1 MDYSFLQHYWCF
13 LVSLLGALLVF
24 LLFVQG
30 ANSMVRSLGYNEEG
44 RRLIINSTGRK
55 WEFTFTTLVTFGG
68 AFFASFPLF
77 YSTSFGGAYWLWMII
92 LFTFVVQAVS
102 YEFQNKLGNFLGAK
116 TFQMCLVVNGLLGPL
131 LLGGAVATFFEGSNF
146 IVMKDNLVNSQL
158 ALPLGEAT
166 GGRALLGMG
175 EGVGSPVIST
185 WANASHGL
193 DALLNPWVL
202 IFGLAVMFLARV
214 LGILYIINNVNDDD
228 IRARASKRLLG
239 AAVPFVVLFVTY
251 LVHLLLK
258 DGYGYDDAGV
268 IFMEPYKYLHN
279 FMDMW
284 YLTVVL
290 LIGVV
295 LVLYGIGK
303 TVLSKTYLYGI
314 WPAGIGVVLVVL
326 PLLLMSAWNHTAYY
340 PSTADLQSS
349 LTIVNSCSSEFTL
362 RTMFYV
368 SLVIPFVLAY
378 IIYAWRAI
386 DRKKLDKDEINNDH
400 AY

>member
-1 MDYSFLQHYWCF
+1 MTYDFLQHYWCF

-30 ANSMVRSLGYNEEG
+30 ANSMVRSLGYTDEG

-102 YEFQNKLGNFLGAK
+102 YEFQNKLGNIFGVK
-116 TFQMCLVVNGLLGPL
+116 TFQMCLVINGLLGPL

-146 IVMKDNLVNSQL
+146 IVLKDNLINSQLSIVNSQL
-158 ALPLGEAT
+158 EIT
-166 GGRALLGMG
+166 
-175 EGVGSPVIST
+175 PVISQ

-202 IFGLAVMFLARV
+202 VFGLAVMFLARV
-214 LGILYIINNVNDDD
+214 LGILYIINNVNDED
-228 IRARASKRLLG
+228 IRSRASVRLIG
-239 AAVPFVVLFVTY
+239 AAVPFLVLFVAY

-258 DGYGYDDAGV
+258 DGYAYDDSGLISIV
-268 IFMEPYKYLHN
+268 PYKYLDN
-279 FMDMW
+279 F
-284 YLTVVL
+284 LTL
-290 LIGVV
+290 WPLTILFLIGVV
-295 LVLYGIGK
+295 LVLFAIGK
-303 TVLSKTYLYGI
+303 TIVSKDYIGGI

-326 PLLLMSAWNHTAYY
+326 PLLLMSAWNGTAYY

-349 LTIVNSCSSEFTL
+349 LTIANSCSSEFTL

-368 SLVIPFVLAY
+368 SLIIPFVLAY
-378 IIYAWRAI
+378 IVYAWWAI
-386 DRKKLDKDEINNDH
+386 DKKKLDKQEIADDH

>member
-1 MDYSFLQHYWCF
+1 MTYSFLQHYWWF

-24 LLFVQG
+24 LMFVQG
-30 ANSMVRSLGYNEEG
+30 ANSMVRTLGYTEDG

-92 LFTFVVQAVS
+92 LFTFVLQAVS
-102 YEFQNKLGNFLGAK
+102 YEFQNKLGNLLGAK
-116 TFQMCLVVNGLLGPL
+116 TFQTFLAINGFLGPL

-146 IVMKDNLVNSQL
+146 IVMKDNLIDAQSF
-158 ALPLGEAT
+158 T
-166 GGRALLGMG
+166 
-175 EGVGSPVIST
+175 PVISH

-202 IFGLAVMFLARV
+202 VFGLAVMFLARV
-214 LGILYIINNVNDDD
+214 LGSLYIINNVNDDD
-228 IRARASKRLLG
+228 IRSRAAFQLL
-239 AAVPFVVLFVTY
+239 ASSLAFVVLFVVY

-258 DGYGYDDAGV
+258 DGFAYDDSGLIV
-268 IFMEPYKYLHN
+268 IEPYKYLHN
-279 FMDMW
+279 FLDMW
-284 YLTVVL
+284 YLLIVL

-295 LVLYGIGK
+295 LVLFAIGRSFADK
-303 TVLSKTYLYGI
+303 KWIWGI

-326 PLLLMSAWNHTAYY
+326 SLLLCAGWNNTAYY

-349 LTIVNSCSSEFTL
+349 LTIQNSCSSEFTL
-362 RTMFYV
+362 TTMAIV
-368 SLVIPFVLAY
+368 SILIPFVLAY
-378 IIYAWRAI
+378 IWHAWWSI
-386 DRKKLDKDEINNDH
+386 DKKKLDVTEITDDH

>member
-1 MDYSFLQHYWCF
+1 MITYSFLQHYWCF

-30 ANSMVRSLGYNEEG
+30 ANSMVRSLGYTEEG

-92 LFTFVVQAVS
+92 LFTFVLQAVS
-102 YEFQNKLGNFLGAK
+102 YEFQNKLGNFLGPK
-116 TFQMCLVVNGLLGPL
+116 TFQMCLVINGLVGPL

-146 IVMKDNLVNSQL
+146 IIVKDNLID
-158 ALPLGEAT
+158 EASLT
-166 GGRALLGMG
+166 
-175 EGVGSPVIST
+175 PIISR

-202 IFGLAVMFLARV
+202 VFGLAVMFLARV
-214 LGILYIINNVNDDD
+214 LGILYIMNNVNDED
-228 IRARASKRLLG
+228 IRSRASVRLIG
-239 AAVPFVVLFVTY
+239 VAIPFLILFVTY

-258 DGYGYDDAGV
+258 DGYAYDDNGIISIV
-268 IFMEPYKYLHN
+268 PNKYLTN
-279 FMDMW
+279 FIDMW
-284 YLTVVL
+284 YLTIL
-290 LIGVV
+290 LLVGVV

-303 TVLSKTYLYGI
+303 TIVSKTYIKGI

-326 PLLLMSAWNHTAYY
+326 PLLLMSAWNNTAYY

-368 SLVIPFVLAY
+368 SLIIPFVLAY
-378 IIYAWRAI
+378 IVYAWHAI
-386 DRKKLDKDEINNDH
+386 DKKKLDKQEIADEH

>member
-1 MDYSFLQHYWCF
+1 MTYDFLQHYWCF
-13 LVSLLGALLVF
+13 IVSLLGAILVF

-30 ANSMVRSLGYNEEG
+30 ANSVARSLGYTEEG
-44 RRLIINSTGRK
+44 RRMVYNSTGRK

-92 LFTFVVQAVS
+92 LFTFVLQAVS
-102 YEFQNKLGNFLGAK
+102 YEFQNKIGNFLGPK
-116 TFQMCLVVNGLLGPL
+116 TFQFFLTLNGIIGPL

-146 IVMKDNLVNSQL
+146 IIAKDNLVN
-158 ALPLGEAT
+158 AGAITPI
-166 GGRALLGMG
+166 
-175 EGVGSPVIST
+175 ISR

-202 IFGLAVMFLARV
+202 VLGFAVVFLARV
-214 LGILYIINNVNDDD
+214 LGILYVMNNVADED
-228 IRARASKRLLG
+228 IRSRGSVRLVG
-239 AAVPFVVLFVTY
+239 AAVPFLLLFVAY
-251 LVHLLLK
+251 LVHVLLK
-258 DGYGYDDAGV
+258 DGFAYNDEGIIY
-268 IFMEPYKYLHN
+268 MEPYKYLNN
-279 FMDMW
+279 FLEMW
-284 YLTVVL
+284 YLLVVL

-295 LVLYGIGK
+295 LVLFGIGK
-303 TVLSKTYLYGI
+303 TIFSKGYNGGI
-314 WPAGIGVVLVVL
+314 WPAGIGTVLTVL
-326 PLLLMSAWNHTAYY
+326 ALLLSCAWNHTAYY

-349 LTIVNSCSSEFTL
+349 LTLVNSCSSEFTL

-368 SLVIPFVLAY
+368 SLLVPFVLAY

-386 DRKKLDKDEINNDH
+386 DKKKITKEELKSDDH

>member
-1 MDYSFLQHYWCF
+1 MTYEFLQHYWCF
-13 LVSLLGALLVF
+13 IVSLLGALLVF

-30 ANSMVRSLGYNEEG
+30 ANSVARSLGYTEEG
-44 RRLIINSTGRK
+44 RQLVYNSTGRK

-102 YEFQNKLGNFLGAK
+102 YEFQNKLGNFLGPK
-116 TFQMCLVVNGLLGPL
+116 TFQFCLTLNGIVGPL
-131 LLGGAVATFFEGSNF
+131 LLGGAVATFYEGSNF
-146 IVMKDNLVNSQL
+146 VIAKDNMLT
-158 ALPLGEAT
+158 PLLLEGQGEA
-166 GGRALLGMG
+166 
-175 EGVGSPVIST
+175 ISS

-202 IFGLAVMFLARV
+202 VFGFAVVFLARV
-214 LGILYIINNVNDDD
+214 LGILYVMNNVNDED
-228 IRARASKRLLG
+228 IRSRGSVRLIG
-239 AAVPFVVLFVTY
+239 AAVPFLILFVAY

-258 DGYGYDDAGV
+258 DGFAVNPATGEV
-268 IFMEPYKYLHN
+268 FMEPNKYLHN
-279 FMDMW
+279 LLQMW
-284 YLTVVL
+284 YLLILL

-303 TVLSKTYLYGI
+303 TVWSKDYNSGI
-314 WPAGIGVVLVVL
+314 WPAGIGTVLTVL
-326 PLLLMSAWNHTAYY
+326 ALLLCSAWNNTAYY

-349 LTIVNSCSSEFTL
+349 LTLQNSCSSEFTL

-368 SLVIPFVLAY
+368 SLLVPFVLAY
-378 IIYAWRAI
+378 IVYAWRAI
-386 DRKKLDKDEINNDH
+386 DKKKLDRQEIHDDH